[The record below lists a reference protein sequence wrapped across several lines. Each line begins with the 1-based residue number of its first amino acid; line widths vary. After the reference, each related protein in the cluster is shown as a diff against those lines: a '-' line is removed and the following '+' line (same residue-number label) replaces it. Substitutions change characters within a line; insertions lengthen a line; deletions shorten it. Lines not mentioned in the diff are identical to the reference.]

1 MSEQGGGAGL
11 ERVQAI
17 KRSLRCF
24 VFGGLSLL
32 PWVGIPFV
40 VLGWWQSGAARK
52 LERRVW
58 NPARGYR
65 LAGFGL
71 SLLGCL
77 VSLGSFA
84 LAALAYISSTY

>member
-1 MSEQGGGAGL
+1 
-11 ERVQAI
+11 
-17 KRSLRCF
+17 LRCF
-24 VFGGLSLL
+24 IFGWLALV
-32 PWVGIPFV
+32 PWLGIPFV
-40 VLGWWQSGAARK
+40 FLAWWQSRGARR
-52 LERRVW
+52 LEHRIW

-84 LAALAYISSTY
+84 LFALAYIQSVH